1 MNLSYRHREAV
12 VVRNHEL
19 RVIRRLSGNPD
30 VKARAGER
38 VSADQV
44 LARTD
49 ASTAAIKLPIADQ
62 LGVAPHDVTKCLMR
76 PVGSSFS
83 AGEALAR
90 TRKGLRNMV
99 FAAPVGGVLDAV
111 DPVTGVGSLAP
122 GSGGEVKALV
132 AGDIEFVDGRQ
143 AISIRTVGSRLI
155 GVAGFGDA
163 VSGPLRVLTSQPN
176 EEIQA
181 GKLPADLAGTIAV
194 VGSWVNTAVLKKLI
208 EARVAGLVCGG
219 LVEREIASAF
229 GLQVE
234 DRLAPWRLGAGD
246 RALGENLPPTI
257 SVMATEGFGPLTMHP
272 DAFALLK
279 EVEGHHAVIFP
290 LTRVTGE
297 LMRPELIIPDDPAA
311 LDDDGQASQA
321 TFVSG
326 AHVRLVDQAMLGK
339 LGTLTGNP
347 RRSRSGD
354 GLVFDVVDVALAV
367 GAPRPV
373 PIANVEIVA

>member
-1 MNLSYRHREAV
+1 MNLSYPHREALL
-12 VVRNHEL
+12 VRNHEL

-49 ASTAAIKLPIADQ
+49 ASAAAIKLPIADQ
-62 LGVAPHDVTKCLMR
+62 LGLAPHDVTKCLMR

-99 FAAPVGGVLDAV
+99 FAAPVGGVLVAV

-122 GSGGEVKALV
+122 GSGGEGKALV

-219 LVEREIASAF
+219 LVEREI
-229 GLQVE
+229 
-234 DRLAPWRLGAGD
+234 
-246 RALGENLPPTI
+246 
-257 SVMATEGFGPLTMHP
+257 
-272 DAFALLK
+272 
-279 EVEGHHAVIFP
+279 
-290 LTRVTGE
+290 
-297 LMRPELIIPDDPAA
+297 
-311 LDDDGQASQA
+311 
-321 TFVSG
+321 
-326 AHVRLVDQAMLGK
+326 
-339 LGTLTGNP
+339 
-347 RRSRSGD
+347 
-354 GLVFDVVDVALAV
+354 
-367 GAPRPV
+367 
-373 PIANVEIVA
+373 